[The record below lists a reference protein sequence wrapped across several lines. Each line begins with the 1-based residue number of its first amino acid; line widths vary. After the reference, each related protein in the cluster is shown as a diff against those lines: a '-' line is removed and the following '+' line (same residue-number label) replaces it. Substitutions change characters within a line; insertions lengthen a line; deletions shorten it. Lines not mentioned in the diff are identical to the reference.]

1 MPHPSR
7 RPTSV
12 AVGPDVIV
20 GLDLAHTEYQA
31 VVLAPTGE
39 RLTRFRV
46 PHSRAGIAEL
56 LRRTTP
62 RTFGHAGS
70 RLFAFEATGHVWEAL
85 AHWLAAAGER
95 YVLVNPLATFR
106 VREARTMDRNKT
118 DLTDAEQIAELART
132 GLTTRTQLEA
142 APYMELRRAWGEYAR
157 LRDDRARLKTLLS
170 HQLAGFFPEFLTNWT
185 DVLAPGAVA
194 VLRTGLTPADIAALT
209 LPDFLALVRAH
220 QQGRRLWRHKVEQ
233 VHERARATVAC
244 PAGMASLGREIH
256 RLVTRTDAL
265 TAQMEVLQQEITT
278 QLDGLDEARHLR
290 TIPGLGWVS
299 VAGLLAHIGSI
310 GKYRHGRQ
318 LIKLAG
324 INPSRRD
331 SGLAVGRGQAMTRRG
346 RAGLRAVTY
355 CATIACL
362 QHNPR
367 LRAHYD
373 RLVQR
378 GARPL
383 AKMCAVGAC
392 MSKLLLYAFAVM
404 KRGQAFDLAHHWTP
418 QGTPRQQASEVA
430 LAA

>member
-1 MPHPSR
+1 MRHTPR
-7 RPTSV
+7 RP
-12 AVGPDVIV
+12 APAALGADLIV
-20 GLDLAHTEYQA
+20 GLDLALAEYQA

-46 PHSRAGIAEL
+46 PHTRAGIAEL

-62 RTFGHAGS
+62 RAFGREGG
-70 RLFAFEATGHVWEAL
+70 RVFAFEATGHVWEAL

-106 VREARTMDRNKT
+106 VREARTLDRCKT

-132 GLTTRTQLEA
+132 GLVTRTQLDP
-142 APYMELRRAWGEYAR
+142 APYVELRRAWGEYAR
-157 LRDDRARLKTLLS
+157 LRDARARLKTLLS

-185 DVLAPGAVA
+185 DVFAPGALA
-194 VLRTGLTPADIAALT
+194 VLRTGLSPAAIAALSV
-209 LPDFLALVRAH
+209 PDFLTRVRAH

-233 VHERARATVAC
+233 VHERAQVTVAC
-244 PAGMASLGREIH
+244 PAGMASLGREVL
-256 RLVTRTDAL
+256 RLVERADAL
-265 TAQMEVLQQEITT
+265 TAQMAAVQQEVET
-278 QLDGLDEARHLR
+278 QLAALDEARHLR

-299 VAGLLAHIGSI
+299 VAGLLAHIGNI

-324 INPSRRD
+324 TNPSRRD
-331 SGLAVGRGQAMTRRG
+331 SGLAVGRGQTMTRRG
-346 RAGLRAVTY
+346 RAGLRTVVY
-355 CATIACL
+355 CATVACL

-378 GARPL
+378 ADRPL
-383 AKMCAVGAC
+383 AKMSAIGAC
-392 MSKLLLYAFAVM
+392 MNKLLLYAFAVM
-404 KRGQAFDLAHHWTP
+404 KRGRAFDPAHRWTP
-418 QGTPRQQASEVA
+418 GGAARPGVS